1 MANGTPKP
9 LSLVQGHR
17 SKAEIETREQ
27 GEKAITTTIKF
38 NKWPDVKKNKLASD
52 HFDKLEAAFTEIGMT
67 DVLCEAV
74 LNRYCLLLSECSAIE
89 KSKDRT
95 QKALNEL
102 YKNKAEMEF
111 LDFICNLKDLNNIL
125 IAQDKLLAKKRDQ
138 LLLIEKENVM
148 TVQGKLRAV
157 PKKPLDETE
166 DDPLARLAASR
177 PRVQ

>member
-9 LSLVQGHR
+9 LALVQGHR
-17 SKAEIETREQ
+17 TKAEIETREQ
-27 GEKAITTTIKF
+27 GEKALTTTIKF
-38 NKWPDVKKNKLASD
+38 NKWPDVEKHKLASE

-67 DVLCEAV
+67 DVFYEAV
-74 LNRYCLLLSECSAIE
+74 LNRYCLLLSECSDIE
-89 KSKDRT
+89 KSKART
-95 QKALNEL
+95 QRALNEL
-102 YKNKAEMEF
+102 YKNKQQMEF
-111 LDFICNLKDLNNIL
+111 TDFIRSLTDLNNIL
-125 IAQDKLLAKKRDQ
+125 IAQDKILAKKRDQ

-166 DDPLARLAASR
+166 DDPLAKLAESR